1 MQDVP
6 QKQKEKI
13 VGNYGSFAKSN
24 KGHVAMKE
32 ETTDDFWFQFPP
44 VILVSSDD
52 ELVWFTFPLL
62 LLCITC
68 NIRRFFIKITF
79 FQDDYPKSKKK
90 LVGNGVTFDDTNIA
104 HVKDDEG
111 NVMDNTHEEWICV
124 NKECKFHNHDFDHD
138 N

>member
-1 MQDVP
+1 MQDVS

-52 ELVWFTFPLL
+52 ELV
-62 LLCITC
+62 
-68 NIRRFFIKITF
+68 
-79 FQDDYPKSKKK
+79 
-90 LVGNGVTFDDTNIA
+90 
-104 HVKDDEG
+104 
-111 NVMDNTHEEWICV
+111 
-124 NKECKFHNHDFDHD
+124 
-138 N
+138 